1 MPDTAIVPTY
11 EIETETIAGPVTAL
25 RNDKILAQ
33 SNQAVLMRETRLGP
47 TIYFPK
53 RDLNVELLKHTD
65 FRTFC
70 PFKGT
75 ATYWDVIIDG
85 EVHSRAAW
93 SYENALLEA
102 KPVGGMVCFS
112 QSLLYEI
119 DKRHEVQETLAD
131 PNENRSALV
140 DWLLRAAPFCP
151 TPEDLTQELAT
162 RFLEVGIAVSRLSIM
177 VWSLHP
183 QTAGYGY
190 VWSKAKNEVS
200 TFEASYE
207 NLLLPGYQNSPL
219 KHVADG
225 LGGVRVQ
232 LLEKERE
239 FSFPIFDELVAEGAT
254 DYVAMPLIF
263 SNGTFNVITLA
274 SDHPDGFTTA
284 NLGLIFECSGSLAR
298 LYEVFALRGNARSLL
313 ETYLGKRTALR
324 VLDGEIRR
332 GDGDILDAAVLFCDL
347 RHSTRLE
354 TELGREDYLALLN
367 AFLELTTDTVNQS
380 GGEVLKFIGDAI
392 LAIFPA
398 GTNPEAAKL
407 QAVEAARLIQRG
419 CPKISAGKEPSASA
433 IGLAFGEVTYGNIG
447 SKERLDF
454 TVIGAAANVAARLAD
469 EGKAADSGIAM
480 SHDFK
485 DLSGLQTLSLGKR
498 QLRNVTGETE
508 IFSVDV

>member
-1 MPDTAIVPTY
+1 MPDIAIVPAY
-11 EIETETIAGPVTAL
+11 AIETETIAGPVTAL
-25 RNDKILAQ
+25 RNGKILAQ
-33 SNQAVLMRETRLGP
+33 SSEAVLMRETRLGP

-53 RDLNVELLKHTD
+53 KDLSVELIKQPD

-75 ATYWDVIIDG
+75 ATYWDVVVG
-85 EVHSRAAW
+85 SEVHSKAAW
-93 SYENALLEA
+93 SYENALLEGE
-102 KPVGGMVCFS
+102 PVGGMVCFS
-112 QSLLYEI
+112 QNLLSEI
-119 DKRHEVQETLAD
+119 EKGVIQEQLAD
-131 PNENRSALV
+131 PDDSRSALV
-140 DWLLRAAPFCP
+140 DWMLRAAPFCS
-151 TPEDLTQELAT
+151 TPENLTEELAT
-162 RFLEVGIAVSRLSIM
+162 RFLDVGIAISRLSIM

-190 VWSKAKNEVS
+190 VWRKERGQVS

-207 NLLLPGYQNSPL
+207 NLLLPAYQNSPL

-232 LLEKERE
+232 LLENERE
-239 FSFPIFDELVAEGAT
+239 FSFPIFDELIAEGAT

-263 SNGTFNVITLA
+263 SNGTYNVMTLA
-274 SDHPDGFTTA
+274 SDHPEGFTTA
-284 NLGLIFECSGSLAR
+284 NLGIIFECCGYLAR
-298 LYEVFALRGNARSLL
+298 LYEVFALRGNTQSLL

-332 GDGDILDAAVLFCDL
+332 GDGDIVDAAVLFCDL

-367 AFLELTTDTVNQS
+367 AFLELTTETVNLS

-398 GTNPEAAKL
+398 GESPETAKL
-407 QAVEAARLIQRG
+407 KAVEAAQLIQRG
-419 CPKISAGKEPSASA
+419 CPSISAGREPCASA

-454 TVIGAAANVAARLAD
+454 TVIGAAANVAARLTD
-469 EGKAADSGIAM
+469 EGKTAKSGIAL
-480 SHDFK
+480 SGDFK
-485 DLSGLQTLSLGKR
+485 DIAGLEPLSLGKR
-498 QLRNVTGETE
+498 QLHNVIGETE
-508 IFSVDV
+508 VFMVEI